1 MRLKKTI
8 GYIVSICL
16 LGLFIAYVSGYRLSS
31 DGLVQELNRD
41 MKYSPSTI
49 VYNKSI
55 DNTAI
60 VISKYGTWIVCRPV
74 QKTFG
79 FLWRS
84 NGEYLEPINLEKQ
97 DPSLSEEEIIKN
109 YANQCVWLKTPIQDV
124 VIRKAALKSISIGY
138 VISMTSFK
146 VDSKYYVL
154 SGVQTKA
161 TIEFDAGDAT
171 ITGVVTTW
179 FKMVARQW
187 VIETTKFTATNVIA
201 KNEPLLNNVM
211 ADYDGAHSIYMK
223 FELAYFPKN
232 TSIVSKQLDLDHGK
246 ATYTIIKTAGVG
258 PWNAELTY
266 IVDAEYVFPNGWQ
279 YKLSTN
285 TQYVETM
292 DWSGTWN
299 ITLVNRD
306 ASGVQVKAKINNMM
320 ITGNI
325 SQKMVAGNP
334 TFVSSLKATFLLNGK
349 TYIIP
354 GIADPNERVIMSSV
368 RRIIFRFGTSDNDQI
383 GMEYQ
388 FGIRAGTGEVVA
400 NYYSSGL
407 GFSGELV
414 KVK

>member
-79 FLWRS
+79 FLWIS

-124 VIRKAALKSISIGY
+124 VIREAALKSISIGY
-138 VISMTSFK
+138 VSSMTSFK
-146 VDSKYYVL
+146 VDSRYYVL

-187 VIETTKFTATNVIA
+187 VIDTTKFTATNVIA

-211 ADYDGAHSIYMK
+211 MEEYIQSIKMN
-223 FELAYFPKN
+223 FELGVFPKKTN
-232 TSIVSKQLDLDHGK
+232 IISKQLDLDHGK
-246 ATYTIIKTAGVG
+246 ATYTILNTAGVG

-266 IVDAEYVFPNGWQ
+266 TVDAEYIFPNGWQ
-279 YKLSTN
+279 YKVSTN
-285 TQYVETM
+285 TQNVETM

-306 ASGVQVKAKINNMM
+306 ASGVQVKAKINNMV
-320 ITGNI
+320 IIGNI

-334 TFVSSLKATFLLNGK
+334 AFVSSLKATFSLNGK
-349 TYIIP
+349 TYMVP
-354 GIADPNERVIMSSV
+354 GIADPNERVSMRSV

-388 FGIRAGTGEVVA
+388 FGVRAGTGKVVA